1 MDNRNCADL
10 NVNMNNAAS
19 MLSWKSG
26 SFTVRRGVL
35 YLVNLHLTRADIL
48 VWRRHIK
55 ASFSTRNY

>member
-48 VWRRHIK
+48 VWRRHI
-55 ASFSTRNY
+55 